1 MDRRGGGGTSRV
13 VLRLTSE
20 AATRPN
26 RGTQHA
32 QHNPRTLITQ
42 TLEGGAR
49 GVDEGDGKFFFCFL
63 AKETETRMKTRSVE
77 MFSHARFYFPVYNK
91 RGITLCITMPG
102 CLRAIAKAYFQG
114 CPGGFN
120 RNTKETSS
128 CSDVFPRIIV
138 LGTCTGTSIYPLP
151 AT

>member
-1 MDRRGGGGTSRV
+1 MDRRGGGGTFRV

-49 GVDEGDGKFFFCFL
+49 DVDEGDGKFFFCFL

-77 MFSHARFYFPVYNK
+77 MFSHARLYFPVYNK
-91 RGITLCITMPG
+91 RGITLCMYHHAWVSKSHRQGLLPG
-102 CLRAIAKAYFQG
+102 VCSGASTVTQRKLPRVL
-114 CPGGFN
+114 
-120 RNTKETSS
+120 TSFLES
-128 CSDVFPRIIV
+128 SF
-138 LGTCTGTSIYPLP
+138 
-151 AT
+151 